1 MKRENKVGK
10 KLSLKKIQITKLS
23 FIRGGGGGG
32 VGLDDN
38 ATGVDTTTSKN
49 CDNGPVKATVSVEP

>member
-1 MKRENKVGK
+1 MKKENKIEK
-10 KLSLKKIQITKLS
+10 KLSLKKIQMTKLN
-23 FIRGGGGGG
+23 FVRGGSGS
-32 VGLDDN
+32 GLDDN

>member
-1 MKRENKVGK
+1 MKKENKVGE
-10 KLSLKKIQITKLS
+10 KLSLKKIQITKLN
-23 FIRGGGGGG
+23 FIRGGGG

>member
-23 FIRGGGGGG
+23 FIRGGGG